1 MRHRRRPLLFALVV
15 ASTRSDDAT
24 RRYVDAWLSPS
35 ADRCGSKHCD
45 WMAAFGP
52 IDVACAFDVEAGLSR
67 DGSASPRAPKLAI
80 AFADESQLTASPRD
94 HSSRRFR
101 RRPAVCEHRR
111 SNKPAGPAL
120 VMVANGADYLFR
132 LWPLFLHKLAY
143 ARAAGLR
150 PFLWVGELPPALGR
164 ATKPT
169 CLASA
174 EAGRVARRLGDS
186 FYDGRVDRG
195 DVGLVSN
202 HYIKMP
208 AALAVLADPTVD
220 GLYFVDLDAAAPR
233 PWDPAPLAA
242 PGTDVAF
249 HVEKSFFWRASGSRY
264 YARSTAFAADF
275 FARWFDNRC
284 SFKDQY
290 SLWHT
295 ILEVAGE
302 AGCVAYGGELW
313 RDLKYWEAKK
323 LAFAA
328 ARGRFPGALDLACGS
343 ACPLAAQFDGCNRFD
358 LLGDL
363 VHATIPGNATR
374 LREFRYVDGAGA
386 VAALGVADGAPGLSD
401 AGFLDSLGLT

>member
-1 MRHRRRPLLFALVV
+1 
-15 ASTRSDDAT
+15 
-24 RRYVDAWLSPS
+24 
-35 ADRCGSKHCD
+35 
-45 WMAAFGP
+45 
-52 IDVACAFDVEAGLSR
+52 
-67 DGSASPRAPKLAI
+67 
-80 AFADESQLTASPRD
+80 
-94 HSSRRFR
+94 
-101 RRPAVCEHRR
+101 
-111 SNKPAGPAL
+111 
-120 VMVANGADYLFR
+120 MVANGADYLFR

-150 PFLWVGELPPALGR
+150 PFLWIGELPPTLGR
-164 ATKPT
+164 TAKPT

-174 EAGRVARRLGDS
+174 EAGRVPRRLGDS

-220 GLYFVDLDAAAPR
+220 GVYFVDLDAAAPR
-233 PWDPAPLAA
+233 PWDPAPLAS

-275 FARWFDNRC
+275 LARWFDNRC

-302 AGCVAYGGELW
+302 AGCVAYDGELW
-313 RDLKYWEAKK
+313 RDLTYWEAKK
-323 LAFAA
+323 LTFAA
-328 ARGRFPGALDLACGS
+328 ARDRFPGALDLACES

-401 AGFLDSLGLT
+401 AGFLARLGLG